1 MADDQSPAKSP
12 ETEEK
17 GKGKAKPR
25 TPSTSGVKPFT
36 LKKWNAVA
44 MWRWDVE
51 CDTCAICRVQVQGE
65 CIVGERGPA
74 GGRVLRT
81 ASETFVYCL
90 LSAVSVAVRVYT
102 LELHGSG
109 PGVEY

>member
-1 MADDQSPAKSP
+1 MADEQSSAKSP
-12 ETEEK
+12 EADEK

-65 CIVGERGPA
+65 CIACVL
-74 GGRVLRT
+74 GGT
-81 ASETFVYCL
+81 GY
-90 LSAVSVAVRVYT
+90 
-102 LELHGSG
+102 
-109 PGVEY
+109 